1 MHFTTLTAF
10 FGYIDMTFSRKLLC
24 LAFLVVSTFV
34 ITTCSS
40 DDPEPGGS
48 NNNLNRGAVGSS
60 ANDLLSSSSY
70 TSLQVEI
77 QYAAGFEPPQGSIN
91 YLRSLLNER
100 LNKPGGITIT
110 ATEIEAPGQ
119 GSYSLSDLRSIEDES
134 RTQFTSGSTLSVYFF
149 FADGNYSESE
159 NVLGIAHRNT
169 SMVLFQS
176 RIEELS
182 GGPGQVST
190 QMLTSTVMA
199 HEFGHILGLVNLG
212 SDMQTDHQDE
222 ANGAHCD
229 NENCLMYFSVEN
241 AGGISDLFGMS
252 SPPEFDAN
260 CLADLAANG
269 GK

>member
-1 MHFTTLTAF
+1 MN
-10 FGYIDMTFSRKLLC
+10 MTFSRKLQQ
-24 LAFLVVSTFV
+24 LALFSIVALL
-34 ITTCSS
+34 ITTCSG
-40 DDPEPGGS
+40 DDPEPGSNS

-70 TSLQVEI
+70 TSLRVEI
-77 QYAAGFEPPQGSIN
+77 QYAAGFEPPQGSVN
-91 YLRSLLNER
+91 YLRNFLNQR

-110 ATEIEAPGQ
+110 TTEVSAPDQ
-119 GSYSLSDLRSIEDES
+119 GNYNLSDLRGIEDNS
-134 RTQFTSGSTLSVYFF
+134 RTQFTNGSTLAVYFY
-149 FADGNYSESE
+149 FADGNYSENE

-169 SMVLFQS
+169 SMVLFQN

-229 NENCLMYFSVEN
+229 NENCLMYYAVES

-252 SPPEFDAN
+252 SPPDLDAN

-269 GK
+269 GN